1 MYSLP
6 AYRRFRQSAAATRW
20 RGRGHCILA
29 TAAQERGGQKP
40 SCDRQGRWIIG
51 FGYSQLKEQRHPNRD
66 ELDQVSTT
74 LPIMI
79 VHQSGYLAS
88 LLKMRAKPR
97 QDRATAAA
105 VGAVHFKIE

>member
-1 MYSLP
+1 LQRLLKNG
-6 AYRRFRQSAAATRW
+6 AAKNQAATDKV
-20 RGRGHCILA
+20 G
-29 TAAQERGGQKP
+29 
-40 SCDRQGRWIIG
+40 WIIG